1 MCGPGCAA
9 EAGWQETDCEEV
21 VMGSATVQGQ
31 LWGTS
36 PHDWAEVIEPM
47 MRPVHLAAL
56 AALAPL
62 SGLSLLDA
70 GCGAGLALRLAA
82 EQGARVSGLD
92 ASAALLDVARG
103 RLPDADLRVGDIEE
117 LPYDDATFDV
127 VTAYNSIQY
136 AFDPKA
142 AVAELTR
149 VARPGGRAAGGG
161 GGGALRARG
170 VLRPAEGACSAPA
183 RDGRPAGA
191 LRARSR
197 RGAADR
203 GRPGAGRGGRGGLP
217 VHLPRSAG
225 RLAGPVFGGS
235 AAAGDPARRR
245 GDGTGGVR
253 RSTRAVPSARWL
265 VPAGERLQVRD
276 RPQAW
281 LTGWSP
287 LAHSAILAG

>member
-1 MCGPGCAA
+1 
-9 EAGWQETDCEEV
+9 
-21 VMGSATVQGQ
+21 MGSAAVQGQ
-31 LWGTS
+31 LWGTG
-36 PHDWAEVIEPM
+36 PRDWAEVIEPLL
-47 MRPVHLAAL
+47 RPVHLAAL

-136 AFDPKA
+136 ASDPKT
-142 AVAELTR
+142 AVAELAR
-149 VARPGGRAAGGG
+149 VARPGGRVAIEVWGEPTRCETEVFFARLKELAPPPPGTAAPLAVSEPGVVEGLLTAAGLEPSAAGE
-161 GGGALRARG
+161 
-170 VLRPAEGACSAPA
+170 AE
-183 RDGRPAGA
+183 
-191 LRARSR
+191 
-197 RGAADR
+197 
-203 GRPGAGRGGRGGLP
+203 LP
-217 VHLPRSAG
+217 VHLPGSGG

-253 RSTRAVPSARWL
+253 RSTRAVPSARRL

-281 LTGWSP
+281 LTGRSP